1 MSTSN
6 TAGQKMTD
14 AELAKLEKRIAAI
27 YREAY
32 NDLTDTIRDYFG
44 KFAARDAVEKARLDA
59 GEISEDQYK
68 LWRAAQ
74 IGRGKRFEAL
84 RDKVAERMTNANA
97 TAIAYINDA
106 TPGIY
111 SLNRNLA
118 AYMIEQVAGDV
129 GFDLWDERV
138 VKRLIAEQ
146 PGLMPSYPEKRA
158 LKRGI
163 DLAYGKKQ
171 ITASVTSSILQGRS
185 IKGMADDL
193 QSRITTM
200 NRDSAIRTART
211 AVTGAQNAG
220 RLDSYYAAE
229 KMGIKCRKQWMATL
243 DGRTRHSHAMLD
255 GEIVDN
261 DKKFSNGCRYPGDPQ
276 GRPEEIY
283 NCFVGETQIA
293 SDGEIVR
300 SYKHE
305 YCGELIE
312 IETSGGV
319 KFACTP
325 NHPILTPSGWVAAAL
340 LNNGD
345 DLLVA
350 GFGNG
355 MDSRGN
361 PYIDHV
367 FPRMDALHELLDISF
382 GQRIRTLRV
391 NFHGDAPTSEV
402 EIVAQKRLLW
412 SYRNAFYGKSV
423 NKFLLKIAN
432 EALMGKRPLMKH
444 FWGVCKS
451 ALRFV
456 SCLSE
461 PLSFICGGLRHTVI
475 HGFGA
480 VSNVNTSMVEPTI
493 DDLPTDP
500 IFLREFL
507 NGFSGKVIT
516 DNIIRVNRVIT
527 KCHVYNLQTTTG
539 HYFVNSSIPQNGE
552 KYNGNFAIAHNCRCT
567 LVSEIEGID
576 TSGGKRRARNQET
589 EQNELIENMTY
600 AEWAGWKQGT
610 NKVADGEES
619 AIIKTYRQFD
629 TGDAANDF
637 FYYDGDERGLLAKK
651 RSKHAQWQKSLTE
664 DEDYAIG
671 DYTGGGYYDI
681 NSYLRK
687 TGDWENIN
695 AEFVKQ
701 QIKGLDSAIS
711 RYELKDNI
719 RVQRGVMNDVID
731 RLVED
736 NDVQDSLSE
745 LIGKKFRES
754 AYSSTT
760 VVRNNGVATAKPTIL
775 DIEIPAGTGRGAYV
789 NQLAGQFQDTEYEFL
804 LKRGST
810 FTIKEVREDES
821 MGEYHYYIRM
831 VMDVE

>member
-59 GEISEDQYK
+59 GDITEEQYK
-68 LWRAAQ
+68 QWRLAQ

-97 TAIAYINDA
+97 AAVAYVNDA

-111 SLNRNLA
+111 SLNRNFA
-118 AYMIEQVAGDV
+118 AYTIEQVTGDV
-129 GFDLWDERV
+129 GFDLWDEQT
-138 VKRLIAEQ
+138 VKRLIVEQ
-146 PGLMPSYPEKRA
+146 PELMPYYPPKRA

-163 DLAYGKKQ
+163 DLAWGKKQ
-171 ITASVTSSILQGRS
+171 ITASVTSSILQGKS
-185 IKGMADDL
+185 IKHMADDL
-193 QSRITTM
+193 QSRIVTM

-220 RLDSYYAAE
+220 RLDSFYAAE
-229 KMGIKCRKQWMATL
+229 KMGIKCRKQWIATL

-391 NFHGDAPTSEV
+391 NFHGDAPASEV

-567 LVSEIEGID
+567 LVSVIEGID
-576 TSGGKRRARNQET
+576 TSKGQRRARNPET
-589 EQNELIENMTY
+589 GENDLIENMTY

-629 TGDAANDF
+629 TGDAANNF

-719 RVQRGVMNDVID
+719 RVQRGVMNDVVD

-760 VVRNNGVATAKPTIL
+760 AVRNNGVATAKPTIL

-810 FTIKEVREDES
+810 FTIKEVREDEI